1 MSRRRLTERQKARIQ
16 TIQNKRREAAT
27 ARADSRLGAVTVE
40 AACNGLVITRHGN
53 NLLVEDRQRELNRCL
68 FRQNLGHVVC
78 GDEVVWQPTG
88 DHEGVVTAIR
98 PRRSILSR
106 PDFNGHEKALA
117 ANITQIVIVI
127 APQPAPAGYLLDQY
141 LVTAANIDVQ
151 VVIAVNKA
159 DLVQR
164 HGAPDELAHVLDIYP
179 GIGYPLI
186 QISAREP
193 GGLQPLFDHLRDQT
207 SILVGQSGVGKS
219 SLVNA
224 CVPDLDVQTSRLSEK
239 TGHGRHT
246 TSSTSLYHL
255 PFNGRLIDSP
265 GVRSFRLGRIDRQT
279 LERGFIEF
287 RESLGA
293 CRFSDCTHTH
303 EPGCALREAVEA
315 GRIHPTRLNNLIH
328 MAKNL

>member
-27 ARADSRLGAVTVE
+27 TRADNKLGSTATE
-40 AACNGLVITRHGN
+40 AARDGLVITRHGN
-53 NLLVEDRQRELNRCL
+53 NLLIEDPQGALNQCL
-68 FRQNLGHVVC
+68 FRQNIGHVVC
-78 GDEVVWQPTG
+78 GDEVIWQPTG

-106 PDFNGHEKALA
+106 PDFNGHEKPLA
-117 ANITQIVIVI
+117 ANITQIVVVI

-141 LVTAANIDVQ
+141 LVAATAIDVR

-159 DLVQR
+159 DLLPHQD
-164 HGAPDELAHVLDIYP
+164 APTELAHILDIYAD
-179 GIGYPLI
+179 IGYPLI
-186 QISAREP
+186 QISARES

-224 CVPDLDVQTSRLSEK
+224 CVPNRDVQTSRLSDK

-255 PFNGRLIDSP
+255 PFAGRLIDSP

-279 LERGFIEF
+279 LEHGFIEF
-287 RESLGA
+287 RETLGA
-293 CRFSDCTHTH
+293 CRFSNCTHTH
-303 EPGCALREAVEA
+303 EPGCALRAAVET
-315 GRIHPTRLNNLIH
+315 GRIHPTRLHNLIH